1 MVQNA
6 VSETIKVF
14 GHPDVSV
21 MVMRRQY
28 EVFDVDSTYQGVLM
42 K

>member
-6 VSETIKVF
+6 VSETIKVV

-21 MVMRRQY
+21 MVMRQRY